1 LIVRLSTV
9 SGSWQ
14 MSRKTDRAEAGKG
27 KAAEQEAERLE
38 AADFLHSSEEGDLV
52 LGLKL
57 VNPCQKDYDL

>member
-1 LIVRLSTV
+1 
-9 SGSWQ
+9 